1 MGYAKGFVDIPLE
14 HINIILH
21 CHKPTLYHVGDVWV
35 KKACKDGFD
44 VPQGSYDGS
53 EVSEL
58 MRLFTLNKIF
68 HIDNYRDNG
77 LMVVPDNK
85 NANDKI
91 RKILLKFHD
100 LKFSIAAEMNKK
112 IIQYFDVE
120 FDLAVSTVFPYLKPK
135 TRVRYMCKVHPSTKH
150 S

>member
-21 CHKPTLYHVGDVWV
+21 CHKPTLYHDGDVWV
-35 KKACKDGFD
+35 KKASKDGFD
-44 VPQGSYDGS
+44 APQGTYDGA

-58 MRLFTLNKIF
+58 MRPFTLNKINKIF

-91 RKILLKFHD
+91 RKILLKLFHD
-100 LKFSIAAEMNKK
+100 LKL
-112 IIQYFDVE
+112 Q
-120 FDLAVSTVFPYLKPK
+120 PK
-135 TRVRYMCKVHPSTKH
+135 
-150 S
+150 